1 MAFNAIKFKYSRAK
15 SVFGE
20 NTMAGRTLVQIQNP
34 VTQSVDAI
42 KSLLAFVGRSSN
54 PLPSDVSLEN
64 GRLILVLSNKKDVYY
79 CTTAT
84 KCSCPSAAYRPDA
97 SCKHQRKYF
106 PQPKGEDTKVADS
119 IRPTAK
125 WAGGHNGPV
134 DEIMGMA

>member
-34 VTQSVDAI
+34 VTQSLDAI

-64 GRLILVLSNKKDVYY
+64 GRLILVLSNKKDAYY
-79 CTTAT
+79 
-84 KCSCPSAAYRPDA
+84 
-97 SCKHQRKYF
+97 
-106 PQPKGEDTKVADS
+106 
-119 IRPTAK
+119 
-125 WAGGHNGPV
+125 
-134 DEIMGMA
+134 